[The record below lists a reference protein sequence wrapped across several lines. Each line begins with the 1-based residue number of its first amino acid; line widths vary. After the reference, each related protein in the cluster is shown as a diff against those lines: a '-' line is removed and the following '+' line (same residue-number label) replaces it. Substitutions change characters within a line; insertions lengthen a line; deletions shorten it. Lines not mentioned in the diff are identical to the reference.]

1 MALLIPQHMRLP
13 SVVIAVSVWGVAMVI
28 GVLMAGQ
35 QQPGLVDRTLIHQV
49 HAMVG
54 DRGKLAELLLAPTD
68 TGVIAAAAVLL
79 VVIALARRRWDVV
92 GLAIAG
98 PAIAVGLTELVL
110 KPVFDRRL
118 YGLLSYPSG
127 HAVASVAVY
136 TVATMALTSGA
147 TRLWRRIAAVGWG
160 LLTMVIMTGLVAMN
174 CHYPTDTV
182 GGVCVAVGV
191 ILPCALL
198 SDTIAHRRR
207 PKVPIP
213 MPRLRP
219 AQGDRTGARPV
230 RSPRAQV

>member
-1 MALLIPQHMRLP
+1 MSAWGL
-13 SVVIAVSVWGVAMVI
+13 AVVI

-35 QQPGLVDRTLIHQV
+35 QQPGRVDRMLIRQV

-79 VVIALARRRWDVV
+79 VVIALVRRRWDVV
-92 GLAIAG
+92 VLAVAG
-98 PAIAVGLTELVL
+98 PAIAVGLAELVL

-147 TRLWRRIAAVGWG
+147 TRLWRRIAAAGWG
-160 LLTMVIMTGLVAMN
+160 LLTIVVMTGLVAMN

-191 ILPCALL
+191 ILPCALV
-198 SDTIAHRRR
+198 SDTITHRHRA
-207 PKVPIP
+207 KVPIP

-219 AQGDRTGARPV
+219 AQGDRTGVRPV